1 MTATAAATTTTG
13 QPAFELPD
21 APVRRGGRPTPVTLR
36 RIAVACVVTAVLA
49 GLFIGLVSY
58 QRASRL
64 EDAAAKTRQLVVLT
78 DARSQVAAADAAATA
93 AFLVGGIEDAQGR
106 DAYLVAL
113 ETATTDLNAAAAS
126 GIGDTEAIAGISEGV
141 GAYRGTVEYARALNR
156 QNLPLGSAY
165 LRSAGAALATDV
177 VEPLDAE
184 IASVRGSIQ
193 TNAPYATV
201 ALMVVAVLAFL
212 ACFAY
217 ASVVLSRHTRRV
229 LNTGVVGGGILV
241 LAALVV
247 YLVATVGITATV
259 NDAVDGPLRD
269 TTQIA
274 QARADVFDA
283 RSAQNLALIARGSGQ
298 AYLTRVD
305 QDLADA
311 RARLSTV
318 SDSGDRSGDLTS
330 SLGAFAAQL
339 QSARDTDAGGD
350 YAEAVSIATSRDRV
364 DGVVAS
370 FVAFDE
376 VSSKVLAAQADAA
389 DSQLTQGRPW
399 LLALTV
405 GAVGAGLLGAAAA
418 WSGVGRRRKEYV

>member
-1 MTATAAATTTTG
+1 
-13 QPAFELPD
+13 
-21 APVRRGGRPTPVTLR
+21 
-36 RIAVACVVTAVLA
+36 
-49 GLFIGLVSY
+49 
-58 QRASRL
+58 
-64 EDAAAKTRQLVVLT
+64 
-78 DARSQVAAADAAATA
+78 VAAADAAATA

-113 ETATTDLNAAAAS
+113 EAATTDLNAAAAS
-126 GIGDTEAIAGISEGV
+126 GIGDTDAIAGISEGV

-201 ALMVVAVLAFL
+201 ALMVIAVLAFL

-311 RARLSTV
+311 RARISTV
-318 SDSGDRSGDLTS
+318 SDTGDRSGDLTR
-330 SLGAFAAQL
+330 SLGAFADQL

-350 YAEAVSIATSRDRV
+350 YAAAVSIATSRDRV

-376 VSSKVLAAQADAA
+376 VSSKILAAQADAA